1 MIAYIFNGE
10 YWSQSTISTRAINF
24 NNNEGR
30 VTIGNMN
37 SKERVLKT
45 LNGERPDRIPCFSG
59 MGNVTVH
66 GLAEAG
72 VRFAEAHVDAKK
84 MAAAAASTY
93 KQFGFECAV
102 VPFDLGI
109 EAEVLGCEMNFY
121 DDGSTRILYPTVK
134 TKILKFGEEL
144 KVAEDLGERGRVPM
158 LKEAISLLK
167 DDVGGEV
174 AIGSYV
180 LGPYTLAGQ
189 VMDLNELLKN
199 SVKRPDEVDKILRS
213 LSTAIVAIAGELKE
227 AGADYITVREMGAP
241 ADVIS
246 PRMFSSMVLGPLTE
260 AINGIE
266 GPTILHICGNTNPIV
281 EFMAETG
288 ADAISVDQKNDV
300 PAARERLGTEA
311 VLLGNVDPYNVLVK
325 GTPADI
331 ESAVKAV
338 IDAGVNGVVPGCDIW
353 PDIPKENMTAFVES
367 TKKYGNLS

>member
-1 MIAYIFNGE
+1 
-10 YWSQSTISTRAINF
+10 
-24 NNNEGR
+24 
-30 VTIGNMN
+30 MN

-66 GLAEAG
+66 GLEEAG
-72 VRFAEAHVDAKK
+72 VRFAEAHRDAGK
-84 MAAAAASTY
+84 MTAASTSTY
-93 KQFGFECAV
+93 KLFGFECAV

-109 EAEVLGCEMNFY
+109 EAEALGCEMNFY

-144 KVAEDLGERGRVPM
+144 MIPEDLGEKGRIPM
-158 LKEAISLLK
+158 LKDVIRLLK

-174 AIGSYV
+174 AVGSYV

-199 SVKRPDEVDKILRS
+199 SVKKPNDVDKILRS
-213 LSTAIVAIAGELKE
+213 LSDAITIIAKELKD

-246 PRMFSSMVLGPLTE
+246 PRMFKSMVLGPLTE
-260 AINGIE
+260 TIE
-266 GPTILHICGNTNPIV
+266 KIDGPVILHICGNTNPIV
-281 EFMAETG
+281 ELMVETG
-288 ADAISVDQKNDV
+288 ANAISVDQKNDV
-300 PAARERLGTEA
+300 KSARERLGEDA
-311 VLLGNVDPYNVLVK
+311 VILGNVDPYNVLVK
-325 GTPADI
+325 GTPADV

-353 PDIPKENMTAFVES
+353 PDVPKENMTALVKS
-367 TKKYGNLS
+367 TKKYGSLS

>member
-1 MIAYIFNGE
+1 
-10 YWSQSTISTRAINF
+10 
-24 NNNEGR
+24 
-30 VTIGNMN
+30 MN

-45 LNGERPDRIPCFSG
+45 LNGERPDRLPCFSG

-66 GLAEAG
+66 GLADAG
-72 VRFAEAHVDAKK
+72 VRFAEAHSDAEK
-84 MAAAAASTY
+84 MAAASASTY
-93 KQFGFECAV
+93 RQFGFECAV

-109 EAEVLGCEMNFY
+109 EAEALGCEMNFY

-134 TKILKFGEEL
+134 TKMLKFGEQL
-144 KVAEDLGERGRVPM
+144 AIPEDLGGKGRVPM
-158 LKEAISLLK
+158 LKEAIRLLK
-167 DDVGGEV
+167 GDVGGEV

-199 SVKRPDEVDKILRS
+199 SVKKPDEVDKILRS
-213 LSTAIVAIAGELKE
+213 LSEAITIVANELKE
-227 AGADYITVREMGAP
+227 SGADFITVREMGAP

-260 AINGIE
+260 TIEKIE
-266 GPTILHICGNTNPIV
+266 GPVILHICGNTNPIV
-281 EFMAETG
+281 ELMVETG
-288 ADAISVDQKNDV
+288 ADAIAVDQKNDV
-300 PAARERLGTEA
+300 KSARERLGEDA

-325 GTPADI
+325 GTPVDV

-353 PDIPKENMTAFVES
+353 PEVPKENMLALVES
-367 TKKYGNLS
+367 TKKYGSLS

>member
-1 MIAYIFNGE
+1 
-10 YWSQSTISTRAINF
+10 
-24 NNNEGR
+24 
-30 VTIGNMN
+30 
-37 SKERVLKT
+37 
-45 LNGERPDRIPCFSG
+45 

-66 GLAEAG
+66 GLEEAG
-72 VRFAEAHVDAKK
+72 VRFAEVHGDAEK

-109 EAEVLGCEMNFY
+109 EAEALGCEMNFY

-144 KVAEDLGERGRVPM
+144 SIPEDLGGQGRVPM
-158 LKEAISLLK
+158 LKEAIRRLK

-174 AIGSYV
+174 AVGSYV

-199 SVKRPDEVDKILRS
+199 SVKKPDEVDKILRA
-213 LSTAIVAIAGELKE
+213 LSKAITIIAKELKD

-246 PRMFSSMVLGPLTE
+246 PRMFKSMVLGPLTE
-260 AINGIE
+260 TIE
-266 GPTILHICGNTNPIV
+266 MIDGPIILHICGNTNPIV
-281 EFMAETG
+281 ELMVETG

-300 PAARERLGTEA
+300 KSARERLGEDA
-311 VLLGNVDPYNVLVK
+311 VILGNVDPYNVLVK
-325 GTPADI
+325 GTPDDV

-338 IDAGVNGVVPGCDIW
+338 ISAGVYGVVPGCDIW
-353 PDIPKENMTAFVES
+353 PEVPKENMTAFVES
-367 TKKYGNLS
+367 TKKYGSLS